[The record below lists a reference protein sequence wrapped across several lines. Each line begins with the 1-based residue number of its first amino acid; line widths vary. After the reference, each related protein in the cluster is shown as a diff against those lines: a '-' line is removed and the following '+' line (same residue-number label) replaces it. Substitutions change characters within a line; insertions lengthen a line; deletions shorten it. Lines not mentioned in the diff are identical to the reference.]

1 MMKKSLLFIAL
12 STSALMATSA
22 FAAPTT
28 LSDTYIGAASGGS
41 SPSTNTQDATADR
54 YDIVSMSANITTTAF
69 TVSIKAKEYNDTF
82 DGNTSYFHSWVND
95 DTDFW
100 PGDLFISTN
109 GWNPYSTT
117 GTGNG
122 APAYGKDNK
131 VNGEQWEYA
140 ISATDFSGNT
150 TSPGTNTVRPLSG
163 LTKLLLTPGSNNSDF
178 DIDSGSIR
186 SGQVGE
192 IDNSYVLSNSHPSL
206 ASGGTWTISDSN
218 SNGVLDTMTYVFNN
232 ASPAMSLING
242 QQLGLYWTMSCA
254 NDVIQGGVVAV
265 PEPETYA
272 MLLAGLGLVGF
283 VTRRRM
289 RMI

>member
-1 MMKKSLLFIAL
+1 MKKTRLCIAL
-12 STSALMATSA
+12 GMGTLTATSA

-28 LSDTYIGAASGGS
+28 IIDTYIGAASGGS
-41 SPSTNTQDATADR
+41 SPSTNTQDATSDR
-54 YDIVSMSANITTTAF
+54 YDIESMTAHITTTAF
-69 TVSIKAKEYNDTF
+69 TVSIKAKEYNDSF

-100 PGDLFISTN
+100 AGDLFISTN
-109 GWNPYSTT
+109 GWNPHSTT

-140 ISATDFSGNT
+140 ISATDFSGNA
-150 TSPGTNTVRPLSG
+150 TSPGANTTRPLSG
-163 LTKLLLTPGSNNSDF
+163 VTRLLLTPGTDNSDF

-192 IDNSYVLSNSHPSL
+192 IDNSYVLNHASL

-232 ASPAMSLING
+232 ASSAMSLING
-242 QQLGLYWTMSCA
+242 QQIGLYWTMSCA
-254 NDVIQGGVVAV
+254 NDVIQGSVVAV

-283 VTRRRM
+283 AARRRSAKV
-289 RMI
+289 

>member
-1 MMKKSLLFIAL
+1 VKKTLLCIAL
-12 STSALMATSA
+12 GALTATSA

-28 LSDTYIGAASGGS
+28 ILDTYIGAASGGS
-41 SPSTNTQDATADR
+41 SPLTNTQDATSDR
-54 YDIVSMSANITTTAF
+54 YDIESMTANITTSTF
-69 TVSIKAKEYNDTF
+69 TVSIKAKEYTDSF
-82 DGNTSYFHSWVND
+82 DGNTSYFQSWVSD

-117 GTGNG
+117 GAGKG

-140 ISATDFSGNT
+140 ISATDFSGNA
-150 TSPGTNTVRPLSG
+150 TSPGSNTIRPLSG
-163 LTKLLLTPGSNNSDF
+163 VTKLLLTPGTSNSAFN
-178 DIDSGSIR
+178 IDSGSIR

-192 IDNSYVLSNSHPSL
+192 IDNFYVLSHASL
-206 ASGGTWTISDSN
+206 ATGGTWTISDSN

-232 ASPAMSLING
+232 ASSAMSIING
-242 QQLGLYWTMSCA
+242 QKLGLYWTMSCA

-265 PEPETYA
+265 PEPETYG
-272 MLLAGLGLVGF
+272 MLLAGLGLVGYR
-283 VTRRRM
+283 VRRRSAQ
-289 RMI
+289 I

>member
-1 MMKKSLLFIAL
+1 MKKTLLCIAL
-12 STSALMATSA
+12 GALTGALTATSA

-28 LSDTYIGAASGGS
+28 ILDTYIGATSGGS
-41 SPSTNTQDATADR
+41 NPSTNTQDATSDR
-54 YDIVSMSANITTTAF
+54 YDIESMTANISTTAF
-69 TVSIKAKEYNDTF
+69 TVSIKAREYNDSF

-109 GWNPYSTT
+109 GWTPYATT
-117 GTGNG
+117 GAGNG

-150 TSPGTNTVRPLSG
+150 TSPGVNTARPLSG
-163 LTKLLLTPGSNNSDF
+163 VTKLLLTPGSDNSDF

-186 SGQVGE
+186 SGQVAE
-192 IDNSYVLSNSHPSL
+192 IDNSYVLGHASL
-206 ASGGTWTISDSN
+206 ATGGTWALSDTN

-232 ASPAMSLING
+232 ASSAMSLING

-254 NDVIQGGVVAV
+254 NDVTQGGVVAV
-265 PEPETYA
+265 PEPESYA
-272 MLLAGLGLVGF
+272 MLLAGLGLVGYR
-283 VTRRRM
+283 VRRRM
-289 RMI
+289 RMN